1 MTFKT
6 IGRSHLGIKIRATG
20 HRESS
25 ALVADSFASGRVF
38 LAGDAADKGENV
50 FMIIV
55 DQAMEFGQ
63 LYSVLGVSNEFSSA

>member
-6 IGRSHLGIKIRATG
+6 IGRSDLGIKIRATG

-25 ALVADSFASGRVF
+25 ALVADSFASAQVF
-38 LAGDAADKGENV
+38 LAGDAADKDKNV
-50 FMIIV
+50 PIIV

-63 LYSVLGVSNEFSSA
+63 LYSVLGVSNELSSA